1 MWLCNLLLLIAVF
14 LACVL
19 GIAVVAAFVYALV
32 GPIGAFVVV
41 WIAVTAFVCGG
52 SGRSGR

>member
-1 MWLCNLLLLIAVF
+1 MWLCNLLLLIAGF

-41 WIAVTAFVCGG
+41 WIAVTALVCGG
-52 SGRSGR
+52 SGRSGK